1 MQVNLDRN
9 PINSQYLQ
17 HIGKHSILV
26 NDTKLFI
33 ISRIFGKTWP
43 QGLKDVLAP
52 LFHSF
57 GNLIN
62 HVEGSVDQIRIV
74 NACLNLLDHL
84 VLRVVSF
91 TRVLATSSNWLRIF
105 FGIET
110 LRHERIWNFKK
121 TFSEWVITYPSLLS
135 VQLWHRFAK

>member
-9 PINSQYLQ
+9 PINLQYLQ

-84 VLRVVSF
+84 VPRVFSF
-91 TRVLATSSNWLRIF
+91 CQSISDLLELAKDF
-105 FGIET
+105 F
-110 LRHERIWNFKK
+110 WD
-121 TFSEWVITYPSLLS
+121 
-135 VQLWHRFAK
+135 